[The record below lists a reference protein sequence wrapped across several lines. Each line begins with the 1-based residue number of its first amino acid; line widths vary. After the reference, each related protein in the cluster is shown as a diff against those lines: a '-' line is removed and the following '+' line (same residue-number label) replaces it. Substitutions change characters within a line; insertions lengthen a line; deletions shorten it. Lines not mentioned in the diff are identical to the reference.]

1 MRKTWLIPLLSVL
14 AVFTAQAAFAQEGG
28 GDAGFGNGLIALAA
42 GLGLGIAAV
51 GAGLGQGRAVAAAME
66 SIGRNPNS
74 ADRIQTP
81 MIIGIAFMEALA
93 IYALVIAF
101 QLAERSDTVIGSNV
115 TKGGPPALLF
125 CTCAPSSPSSPAP
138 LRRLRPGRL
147 RTFGTL
153 SPSLFLGFHQLS
165 SSPFLSC

>member
-1 MRKTWLIPLLSVL
+1 MRIEVKKAGASQIKQKEEKMRIRSLVAPLLTALFVL
-14 AVFTAQAAFAQEGG
+14 LVGVPAFAQEG
-28 GDAGFGNGLIALAA
+28 AGSAADGYIALAA

-101 QLAERSDTVIGSNV
+101 LLQGKIG
-115 TKGGPPALLF
+115 
-125 CTCAPSSPSSPAP
+125 
-138 LRRLRPGRL
+138 
-147 RTFGTL
+147 
-153 SPSLFLGFHQLS
+153 
-165 SSPFLSC
+165 